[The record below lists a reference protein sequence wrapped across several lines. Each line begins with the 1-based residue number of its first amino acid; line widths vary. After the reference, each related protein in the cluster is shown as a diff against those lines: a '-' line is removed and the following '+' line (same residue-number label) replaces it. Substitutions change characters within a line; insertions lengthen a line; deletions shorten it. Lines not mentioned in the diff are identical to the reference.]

1 MTKVVTGQVRLSYAN
16 VWEPKAIN
24 GGDPKYSTS
33 IIIPKKDKKTIQ
45 KIEDAIAEAIED
57 GFESGKF
64 KKGKAKST
72 LKTPLRDGDV
82 ERPDDKNYADSM
94 FMNLNSVKQPG
105 IVDRA
110 VQPILDQSEVYSGCY
125 ARVSMN
131 LFAYNS
137 NGNTGIGAGL
147 NNIQKLADG
156 EPLGGGSTPDQ
167 DFGNVDDED
176 DEDW

>member
-1 MTKVVTGQVRLSYAN
+1 MTKVVTGKVRLSYAN

-45 KIEDAIAEAIED
+45 KIEDAIAEAIDD
-57 GFESGKF
+57 GYESGKF

-72 LKTPLRDGDV
+72 LKIPLRDGDV

-105 IVDRA
+105 IVDRD
-110 VQPILDQSEVYSGCY
+110 VQPILDQNEVYSGCY

-167 DFGNVDDED
+167 DFSNVDDED